1 MDIDK
6 QTNYNRDILK
16 NILYIS
22 VNLDYSS
29 KQQLESFFNEHNIWQ
44 NKNIKLLCHHMTITF
59 HTVLP
64 YHILEYTY
72 KNIGE
77 DKDMKVVGYGVSE
90 KAFAAIRFTQ
100 AEQVENAV
108 YFPKFSSRDLKART
122 SYQSSKTN
130 LAIDPG
136 ELYILDIIRGGM
148 KDGDPRLS

>member
-6 QTNYNRDILK
+6 QINYNRDILK

-90 KAFAAIRFTQ
+90 KAFAVL
-100 AEQVENAV
+100 VETDVPSTNDKKHITCAV
-108 YFPKFSSRDLKART
+108 NLDNGGKPVDSNSIENWTMLSPEKIFNLKGVVT
-122 SYQSSKTN
+122 INYK
-130 LAIDPG
+130 
-136 ELYILDIIRGGM
+136 
-148 KDGDPRLS
+148 K

>member
-1 MDIDK
+1 MNIDK
-6 QTNYNRDILK
+6 QINYNRDILK

-77 DKDMKVVGYGVSE
+77 DKDMKVVGYGISE
-90 KAFAAIRFTQ
+90 KAFAVL
-100 AEQVENAV
+100 VETDVPSTNDKKHITCAV
-108 YFPKFSSRDLKART
+108 NLDNGGKPVDSNSIENWVMLQPKDTFKLKGVVT
-122 SYQSSKTN
+122 INYK
-130 LAIDPG
+130 
-136 ELYILDIIRGGM
+136 
-148 KDGDPRLS
+148 K

>member
-90 KAFAAIRFTQ
+90 KAFAVLVETDVPSTNDKKHITCAVNLDNGGKPVDSNSIENWTMLSPEKRF
-100 AEQVENAV
+100 NLKGAV
-108 YFPKFSSRDLKART
+108 TINYKK
-122 SYQSSKTN
+122 
-130 LAIDPG
+130 
-136 ELYILDIIRGGM
+136 
-148 KDGDPRLS
+148 

>member
-77 DKDMKVVGYGVSE
+77 NKDMKVVGYGVSE
-90 KAFAAIRFTQ
+90 KAFAVLVETDVPSTNDKKHITCAVNLDNGGKPVDSNSIENWTMLSPEKRF
-100 AEQVENAV
+100 NLKGAV
-108 YFPKFSSRDLKART
+108 TINYKK
-122 SYQSSKTN
+122 
-130 LAIDPG
+130 
-136 ELYILDIIRGGM
+136 
-148 KDGDPRLS
+148 

>member
-6 QTNYNRDILK
+6 QINYNRDILK

-22 VNLDYSS
+22 VNLDYLS
-29 KQQLESFFNEHNIWQ
+29 KQKLESFFNEHNIWQ

-59 HTVLP
+59 HTILP

-90 KAFAAIRFTQ
+90 KAFAVLVETDVPSTNDKKHITCAVNLDNGGKPVNSNSIENWTMLSPEKRF
-100 AEQVENAV
+100 N
-108 YFPKFSSRDLKART
+108 LKGVVT
-122 SYQSSKTN
+122 INYK
-130 LAIDPG
+130 
-136 ELYILDIIRGGM
+136 
-148 KDGDPRLS
+148 K

>member
-1 MDIDK
+1 MNIDK
-6 QTNYNRDILK
+6 QINYNRDILK

-22 VNLDYSS
+22 VNLDYLS

-77 DKDMKVVGYGVSE
+77 DKDMKVVGYGISE
-90 KAFAAIRFTQ
+90 KAFAVL
-100 AEQVENAV
+100 VETDVPSTNDKKHITCAV
-108 YFPKFSSRDLKART
+108 NLDNGGKPVDSNSIENWVMLQPKDTFKLKGVVT
-122 SYQSSKTN
+122 INYK
-130 LAIDPG
+130 
-136 ELYILDIIRGGM
+136 
-148 KDGDPRLS
+148 K